1 MEQYT
6 IKLVTEKPVE
16 IDFQKLHD
24 LVFKDITEKYSI
36 EERSIWNS
44 NDWINNIG
52 DELCA
57 FAEHYLE
64 TLLEIEIDTDANDM
78 IIDKISSDFY
88 HFLDALYQ

>member
-36 EERSIWNS
+36 EERSLWNIS
-44 NDWINNIG
+44 EWINNIG

-78 IIDKISSDFY
+78 IIDEISSDFY

>member
-36 EERSIWNS
+36 EERSLWNVS
-44 NDWINNIG
+44 EWVNNIG

-78 IIDKISSDFY
+78 IIDEISSDFY

>member
-36 EERSIWNS
+36 EERSLWNVS
-44 NDWINNIG
+44 EWINNIG

-78 IIDKISSDFY
+78 IIDEISSDFY

>member
-24 LVFKDITEKYSI
+24 LVFKKITEKYSI
-36 EERSIWNS
+36 EDRSTWTS
-44 NDWINNIG
+44 NDWISNIG

-57 FAEHYLE
+57 YAECYLE

-78 IIDKISSDFY
+78 IIDEISSDFY
-88 HFLDALYQ
+88 HFLDVLYQ

>member
-24 LVFKDITEKYSI
+24 LVFTKITERYPI
-36 EERSIWNS
+36 EERSIWNAS
-44 NDWINNIG
+44 EWVSNIG
-52 DELCA
+52 DDFCA
-57 FAEHYLE
+57 FAECYLE
-64 TLLEIEIDTDANDM
+64 ALLEVEIDTDANDM
-78 IIDKISSDFY
+78 IIDEISSDFY